1 MSKSLKSSEKIKN
14 KKLSEKH
21 KKNISKSIK
30 GNKNP
35 RARKILCITTGE
47 IFSYIEEVEEKY
59 NIKTSGISACC
70 RGDRKSAGK
79 HPITGEK
86 MVWKYID

>member
-1 MSKSLKSSEKIKN
+1 MEYEESFNSQWSVV
-14 KKLSEKH
+14 
-21 KKNISKSIK
+21 NI
-30 GNKNP
+30 
-35 RARKILCITTGE
+35 E
-47 IFSYIEEVEEKY
+47 IWKDIEEVEEKY